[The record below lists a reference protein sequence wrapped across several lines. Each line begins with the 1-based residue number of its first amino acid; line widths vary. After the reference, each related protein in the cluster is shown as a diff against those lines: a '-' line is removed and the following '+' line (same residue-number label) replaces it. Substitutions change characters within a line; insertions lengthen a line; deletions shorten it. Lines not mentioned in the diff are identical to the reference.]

1 MLEIG
6 KNAPEL
12 AVLNQHNKQVRL
24 VDFKGQWLVIYFYP
38 KDFTP
43 GCTLEGCD
51 FAAAYSEFKSLN
63 CEVLGV
69 SPDSVD
75 SHKKFAIE
83 HKIEFSLLADTESKV
98 CKAYSVWGQKNV
110 AGKFFLGVNRT
121 TFIIG
126 PDGLVKE
133 VFRNVQ
139 PKNHVQE
146 VLTKLKYLQM

>member
-6 KNAPEL
+6 KKAPEL

-24 VDFKGQWLVIYFYP
+24 VDFKDHWLVIYFYP
-38 KDFTP
+38 KDFTS

-51 FAAAYSEFKSLN
+51 FVKMYPEFKSLN

-69 SPDSVD
+69 SPDSID
-75 SHKKFAIE
+75 SHKKFAAE

-98 CKAYSVWGQKNV
+98 CKAYSVWGQKIV

-133 VFRNVQ
+133 VFR
-139 PKNHVQE
+139 
-146 VLTKLKYLQM
+146 